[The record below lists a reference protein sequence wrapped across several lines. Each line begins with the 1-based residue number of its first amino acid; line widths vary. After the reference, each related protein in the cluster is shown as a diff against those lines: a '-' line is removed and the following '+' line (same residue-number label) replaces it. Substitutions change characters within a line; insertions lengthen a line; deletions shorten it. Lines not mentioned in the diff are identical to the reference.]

1 MFHQTSDIK
10 IKIFCKIS
18 EKIHTADKWL
28 RVVAIKLFC
37 FSSNFRQKNTL
48 NSNLPISFAGYSNVL
63 QNKEF
68 GPCNLHFKQ
77 SLTLILPRTLP
88 SPCPLQERSVP
99 VFTPGCQL
107 CARSINNFPS
117 PVRHKNSAPL
127 QFCRLS
133 VD

>member
-1 MFHQTSDIK
+1 MFHQTPDIK
-10 IKIFCKIS
+10 MKIFCKIS
-18 EKIHTADKWL
+18 EKIHTVDKWL

-63 QNKEF
+63 TEQRVWA
-68 GPCNLHFKQ
+68 LQ
-77 SLTLILPRTLP
+77 SSFQAKSDVSSTKSSPLPP
-88 SPCPLQERSVP
+88 AGEECASVCSC
-99 VFTPGCQL
+99 CQL
-107 CARSINNFPS
+107 SARSINNFPS
-117 PVRHKNSAPL
+117 PVRHKNSDPL